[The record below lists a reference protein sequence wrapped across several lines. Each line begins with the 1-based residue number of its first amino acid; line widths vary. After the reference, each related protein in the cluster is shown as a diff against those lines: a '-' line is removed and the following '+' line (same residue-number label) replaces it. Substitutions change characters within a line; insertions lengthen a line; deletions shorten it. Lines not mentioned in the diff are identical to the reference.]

1 MNREKYEMCRTQL
14 SAIDSISHE
23 ADILIQSARA
33 YNEGG
38 NTKAKLYIFADS
50 SSTETVLTTK
60 ETNMAMIRI
69 LESHDENIK
78 NRRDKLL
85 KTIDDERSAIVKEIL
100 KLKNKVLEEEE
111 K

>member
-38 NTKAKLYIFADS
+38 NTQAKLYIFADS

-85 KTIDDERSAIVKEIL
+85 KTIDDERSAIVKEIV

>member
-1 MNREKYEMCRTQL
+1 MNRETYETCHTQL
-14 SAIDSISHE
+14 TAIDSISHE
-23 ADILIQSARA
+23 ADILIQSAQA

-38 NTKAKLYIFADS
+38 NTKAKLYIFADG

-69 LESHDENIK
+69 LESYDENIK

-85 KTIDDERSAIVKEIL
+85 KTIDDERSAIVKEIV